1 MSKINPGQFVPPT
14 SRLHRLV
21 PAVCWLLLLGFS
33 GGCTTLFNPI
43 AGIPVIQL
51 PPELLGERRS
61 EYIPVPVVMLSIPPG
76 QDYRLDEG
84 DILGVYIEGVLPF
97 ASPTAVPQPPPVN
110 FPAAGS
116 TLPPSIGFP
125 IAVQAGGV
133 LNLPLIQ
140 PFSVQGMTL
149 EEARQKIAQEYRT
162 RDILA
167 SEDTV
172 PVVTVIQ
179 ERTYNVTVIRSNG
192 GPPGATTGIAAGF
205 DLKLPA
211 YRNDVLHALT
221 QTGGLPGFHEKNEI
235 TIFKTS
241 RMSEERRSELLMQ
254 LATDPSGCL
263 NSWGSPGPMGSEMIS
278 DSSGGVSWIE
288 GMEGAT
294 EEPFLVRIPLRFPP
308 GRVPRIKTADIELDE
323 GDIVYVE
330 SRETE
335 FFYTGGLLPGGQTAL
350 PRDYDLDVLGAL
362 ALAGSGV
369 GSQSGGGGGMGG
381 GMGGGLGGTS
391 PTQLYVIRKL
401 PCGRTFNIS
410 VDLQQALN
418 DSTQNILVQP
428 GDTLVLR
435 HKLHEEVANFALGT
449 FFTFGIRELFRN

>member
-1 MSKINPGQFVPPT
+1 MSQNHATQIAAAAAPPRAAWT
-14 SRLHRLV
+14 L
-21 PAVCWLLLLGFS
+21 AGLLLLLAS
-33 GGCTTLFNPI
+33 CGGCTTLLNPI
-43 AGIPVIQL
+43 AGIPVSQL

-61 EYIPVPVVMLSIPPG
+61 DYVAVPAVMLSIPPG
-76 QDYRLDEG
+76 QEYRLDEG

-97 ASPTAVPQPPPVN
+97 TSPASVPPPPPVN

-125 IAVQAGGV
+125 IAVQENGM
-133 LNLPLIQ
+133 LNLPMID
-140 PFSVQGMTL
+140 PFSVLGLTL
-149 EEARQKIAQEYRT
+149 EEARQKIAEEYR
-162 RDILA
+162 RREILA
-167 SEDTV
+167 SRDTI

-179 ERTYNVTVIRSNG
+179 ERSYNVTVLRTNG
-192 GPPGATTGIAAGF
+192 GPPGSATGVAAGYE
-205 DLKLPA
+205 LQLPA
-211 YRNDVLHALT
+211 YRNDVLHALI

-241 RMSEERRSELLMQ
+241 RIPEGQRSELMMR
-254 LATDPSGCL
+254 LAAAGCGCEPE
-263 NSWGSPGPMGSEMIS
+263 WV
-278 DSSGGVSWIE
+278 DSSDHGAIGRSEGDFAWIE
-288 GMEGAT
+288 EIDGMI
-294 EEPFLVRIPLRFPP
+294 EERFVVRIPLRVPP
-308 GRVPRIKTADIELDE
+308 GRAPQIETSDIELDE

-335 FFYTGGLLPGGQTAL
+335 FFYTGGLLSGRQVPL

-362 ALAGSGV
+362 ALSGSGV
-369 GSQSGGGGGMGG
+369 GSQQGGGGGGGMGG
-381 GMGGGLGGTS
+381 GLIQGLGGTS

-418 DSTQNILVQP
+418 NSTQNILVQP

-435 HKLHEEVANFALGT
+435 FKPHEEVVNFALGT
-449 FFTFGIRELFRN
+449 FFTFGIRELFRD